1 MNLAEFNIWSG
12 TDYLNNT
19 TGINGGHIQKL
30 SSSSDFSANGNKS
43 FKISFD
49 ENGFLYINFIGMNVV
64 PDESYSASIKVYN
77 NSDKAFLFRLIETTN
92 THFKDVQISSMDSI
106 QTVMIE
112 NFTTTSTG
120 PFRLQLN
127 NNNGNIGVIYVD
139 EIILIKN

>member
-1 MNLAEFNIWSG
+1 M
-12 TDYLNNT
+12 
-19 TGINGGHIQKL
+19 NGGHIQKL

-43 FKISFD
+43 FKINFD
-49 ENGFLYINFIGMNVV
+49 ESGFLYINFIEITVV

-77 NSDKAFLFRLIETTN
+77 NSDKPFVFRLIETAN
-92 THFKDVQISSMDSI
+92 THFNDVQISSMDSI
-106 QTVMIE
+106 QTIIIN

-127 NNNGNIGVIYVD
+127 NNNGNMGIIYVD